1 MASLWTKDISDLLS
15 RTTVP
20 MHWGVLYAVAIY
32 LGLTTSEWCRAP
44 VA

>member
-1 MASLWTKDISDLLS
+1 MASLWSKDISDLLS
-15 RTTVP
+15 CAKVP
-20 MHWGVLYAVAIY
+20 MHRRVRYAGAIY